1 MKDESYKNQ
10 HIIFLGFAK
19 CGTTFINYILK
30 QTKEFLAPT
39 NIKEIGYFLPK
50 NFTGNLEDYLKY
62 YKKHKKYKKTKTILV
77 ESCPPYLHA
86 QELSAVFSNI
96 KKSNLDC
103 KFVVCIRHPVYRA
116 YSRYI
121 HGIYKLYKK
130 LINKN
135 FADGEL
141 TNKQFQN
148 FVHKRNYK
156 YSFWE
161 AIEVKKDIYQPSY
174 YDRVKELIEE
184 FGRDKVLLFI
194 MEKDIDLFDDFYQ
207 RLCEFCAVDYQPYFK
222 NKTMPLVS
230 GGRYLPKYYY
240 ADSKDLIL
248 ECNQTLFKLPEGDLL
263 LSQTKK
269 SRIFKNMPR
278 QLALEVTASANFW
291 TEKLTKEMCLKNYQ
305 KYFEKD
311 MMNFIKLI
319 QDYYGYTYDL
329 NIYQDYTFK
338 DKSVGFSQLDYE
350 LLKSNLEILA

>member
-19 CGTTFINYILK
+19 CGTTFIHKILK
-30 QTKEFLAPT
+30 QAKEFLVPT
-39 NIKEIGYFLPK
+39 TKEIGYFLPH
-50 NFTGNLEDYLKY
+50 NFTGNLGDYLKY
-62 YKKHKKYKKTKTILV
+62 YQIHKEHKETTQILV
-77 ESCPPYLHA
+77 ESCPRYLHA
-86 QELSAVFSNI
+86 EELSVVFSNI
-96 KKSNLDC
+96 KQSNLDC
-103 KFVVCIRHPVYRA
+103 KFVVCIRHPVYRS
-116 YSRYI
+116 YSHYI
-121 HGIYKLYKK
+121 HHIYKLYKK
-130 LINKN
+130 LIDKKN
-135 FADGEL
+135 PDGKL
-141 TNKQFQN
+141 TNRQFQE
-148 FVHKRNYK
+148 FVHKKNYK

-161 AIEVKKDIYQPSY
+161 AIEVKKRIYQPSY
-174 YDRVKELIEE
+174 YERVKELIEE
-184 FGRDKVLLFI
+184 FGRDKVLFFI

-291 TEKLTKEMCLKNYQ
+291 TEKLTK
-305 KYFEKD
+305 
-311 MMNFIKLI
+311 
-319 QDYYGYTYDL
+319 
-329 NIYQDYTFK
+329 
-338 DKSVGFSQLDYE
+338 
-350 LLKSNLEILA
+350 